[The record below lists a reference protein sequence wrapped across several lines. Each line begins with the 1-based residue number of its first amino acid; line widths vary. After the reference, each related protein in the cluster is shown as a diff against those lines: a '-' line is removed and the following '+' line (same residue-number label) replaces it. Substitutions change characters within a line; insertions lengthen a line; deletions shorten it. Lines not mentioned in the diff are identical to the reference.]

1 MLYMT
6 IIPSQSTETTEP
18 TEKALFDAIFRNQR
32 TVAVVGLSP
41 QPDRASYGVAAAL
54 QKYGWRIVPI
64 NPNAAQ
70 ILGEVC
76 YPSLAD
82 AALQV
87 NGIALV
93 NVFRRS
99 AEVLPIAQAAIA
111 IGAKGLWLQQGVRHD
126 EAAALARA
134 AGLLVVQ
141 DRCLKVEYRQWLSTQ
156 PDST

>member
-1 MLYMT
+1 MT
-6 IIPSQSTETTEP
+6 LFPSQSTEP
-18 TEKALFDAIFRNQR
+18 AEKAPFDAIFRNPR

-54 QKYGWRIVPI
+54 QSYGWRIVPI
-64 NPNAAQ
+64 NPNATH

-76 YPSLAD
+76 YPSLAE

-87 NGIALV
+87 PGIALV

-111 IGAKGLWLQQGVRHD
+111 IGAKGLWLQLGVRHD

-141 DRCLKVEYRQWLSTQ
+141 DLCLKVQYRQWLGTQ
-156 PDST
+156 PDTT